1 MKEFELSAEEIE
13 ARIVEGIKDAD
24 EGRVHSWEEVKAK
37 LEEIIQAN
45 KKAVKSQRTYSP
57 R

>member
-45 KKAVKSQRTYSP
+45 KKAVKSQRT
-57 R
+57 